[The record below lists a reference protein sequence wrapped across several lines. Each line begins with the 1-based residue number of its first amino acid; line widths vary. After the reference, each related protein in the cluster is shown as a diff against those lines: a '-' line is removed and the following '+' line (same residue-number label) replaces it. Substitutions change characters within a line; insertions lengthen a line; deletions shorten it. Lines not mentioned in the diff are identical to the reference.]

1 MRLITKTDIRLYR
14 QISKSV
20 DDVKINPFIDDAQLL
35 DLLPLIGEK
44 FYFDIIANPANYTDL
59 MEQKTYTY
67 DGTQIQSPG
76 LKRVLIDFTFA
87 RYVMHGT
94 PTDTPFGMIEKQF
107 QDGHQ
112 IPRTDKKEIYKQSQ
126 QIAMQYWGQVE
137 SYLNRNKALYPLWG
151 GDCAIEQRK
160 SFRLNHISR

>member
-20 DDVKINPFIDDAQLL
+20 DDVKINPFIDDAQML

-44 FYFDIIANPANYTDL
+44 FYFAILASPSTYTDL
-59 MEQKTYTY
+59 LEQKTYTY
-67 DGTQIQSPG
+67 DNIQVQSPG
-76 LKRVLIDFTFA
+76 LKMVLCHFAYA

-94 PTDTPFGMIEKQF
+94 PTDTPFGMVEKQF
-107 QDGHQ
+107 QDGNH

-126 QIAMQYWGQVE
+126 QIAMQYWSQVE
-137 SYLNRNKALYPLWG
+137 NYLNRNKILYPLWD
-151 GDCAIEQRK
+151 GDCAILQRK
-160 SFRLNHISR
+160 SFRLNHITR